1 MGKRILRVYLAKND
15 TPYSAAYAKLELP
28 ASPWEV
34 WDAMEKVRLQT
45 DDILYMEVED
55 YYAFEYLSP
64 HLDGLDISLNELN
77 DLAAL
82 LSALDEVQGIA
93 FEGLFSM
100 EVQRKVTPTA
110 ASSRCRICGIW
121 RSAQKPTV
129 TMWWMPQ
136 TMLPSAGFTQKTILS
151 PNWMAC
157 RMLSLRCW
165 TSPASEE

>member
-55 YYAFEYLSP
+55 YYAFEYLAP
-64 HLDGLDISLNELN
+64 HLDGLEISLNELN

-82 LSALDEVQGIA
+82 LSALDEVQ
-93 FEGLFSM
+93 
-100 EVQRKVTPTA
+100 EVV
-110 ASSRCRICGIW
+110 
-121 RSAQKPTV
+121 
-129 TMWWMPQ
+129 
-136 TMLPSAGFTQKTILS
+136 LDGFL
-151 PNWMAC
+151 
-157 RMLSLRCW
+157 RM
-165 TSPASEE
+165 